1 MIESA
6 DRPIFDD
13 DHHAF
18 RDTVRRV
25 LGDVIAPRLDAHEAD
40 GIVERDAWEKVGAAG
55 MLCPQVPESYG
66 GLGLDFAFNAIVGEE
81 LSYLGSAAGFTL
93 QSDIVADYLVH
104 YGSEEQKRRY
114 LPGMVD
120 GTRITAIAMTEPGA
134 GSDLQ
139 GIRSIARRDGNGWR
153 LSGSKTYIT
162 NGQSA
167 DLVIVAARTTEE
179 GGARGLSLF
188 LVEEGDEGFTRGRN
202 LDKIGLHGNDTSE
215 LFFDEVKL
223 PADRLLGAENGGFAM
238 LMQQLPQERLSIA
251 VQCQAA
257 AQRAFDEAVKFT
269 TDRKAFGKRIADFQN
284 TRFELAD
291 LKTRLQV
298 GWAHL
303 DWAIARH
310 IRGKLT
316 PAEASAAK
324 LWHSEMQWHACD
336 RSLQLHGGAGYMNEY
351 PIARLWRDARVAR
364 IYGGTSEIMKE
375 LISRSIA

>member
-1 MIESA
+1 MIDA
-6 DRPIFDD
+6 QDRSLFSD

-18 RDTVRRV
+18 RDTVRKV
-25 LGDVIAPRLDAHEAD
+25 LTDVIAPRMDAHEAE
-40 GIVERDAWEKVGAAG
+40 GTVEREAWARVGAAG
-55 MLCPQVPESYG
+55 LLCPQVPEAYG
-66 GLGLDFAFNAIVGEE
+66 GPGLDFSFNAIVGEE
-81 LSYLGSAAGFTL
+81 LSYMGSAAGFTL

-104 YGSEEQKRRY
+104 YGSEEQKQRH

-120 GTRITAIAMTEPGA
+120 GTTISAIAMTEPGA

-139 GIRSIARRDGNGWR
+139 GMKSIARRDGNGWR

-167 DLVIVAARTTEE
+167 DLVIVCARTTED
-179 GGARGLSLF
+179 GGARGISLF

-215 LFFDEVKL
+215 LFFDEVHL
-223 PADRLLGAENGGFAM
+223 PADRLLGQENGGFAM

-251 VQCQAA
+251 VQGQAS
-257 AQRAFDEAVKFT
+257 AQRAFDEALAFT
-269 TDRKAFGKRIADFQN
+269 TERKAFGKRILDFQN
-284 TRFELAD
+284 TRFTLAD

-303 DWAIARH
+303 DWAIQRH
-310 IRGKLT
+310 VAGKLT
-316 PAEASAAK
+316 PVEASAAK
-324 LWHSEMQWHACD
+324 LWHTEMQWAACD
-336 RSLQLHGGAGYMNEY
+336 TALQLHGGAGYMNEY

-375 LISRSIA
+375 LIGRSL